1 VKTKV
6 QPKNIETKFDVNEIF
21 FSSTDLKGIIKAGNR
36 VFFRISQYS
45 PEEMIGK
52 PHNIVRHPDMPKIIF
67 KLLWDFIKNKKI
79 IIAYVKN
86 LAKDGSYYWV
96 LAIVLPIVGKD
107 GKIKKYL
114 SIRIKPTSD
123 YFNVIPELYKK
134 LLKMEKRYEMEDI
147 FSFLQEEIKKLGF
160 ESYEDFMYAALRSE
174 ILSKWDVLK
183 VGTIDVYP
191 SDEFTKAIYNIYRYS
206 KDIDSIYDDIYSKIN
221 KLENF
226 GNVLQDKSNYIF
238 NLTDNI
244 RLISLNSSVESFKL
258 GSEGA
263 SFSVLSAEMRKNSEI
278 GNKIIEEMKN
288 TTKEISNDLKNMINS
303 LSISKLEILTITQF
317 LNEILKY
324 GNDEFSGQSLCDLM
338 YLLDQ
343 TSHEDLDLSQKLN
356 KLFSNILEEIKK
368 LKILIKRLE
377 FLYLNGMVESAH
389 QTETSFSIIFT
400 EVNKL
405 VDSTRQV
412 VSEINTPL
420 IEVIDENK
428 KILNNVKRVENNLEK
443 VKKELAHINATCQT
457 Y

>member
-1 VKTKV
+1 MKTKV

-36 VFFRISQYS
+36 VFYRISQYS

-317 LNEILKY
+317 LNEILQY